1 MPSIENAIALAIKA
15 HDGRVDKA
23 GKPYI
28 LHVLRVMLALDTET
42 EMITGVLHDVVE
54 DSCYSLADL
63 KKTRFSDEII
73 TTLDCLTKRDSENY
87 KNYIERIKTNT
98 VAIHVKLA
106 DLEDNMDIGRLS
118 NPCKEDSNRL
128 EKYRKAYL
136 NLTNFHKNKI

>member
-1 MPSIENAIALAIKA
+1 
-15 HDGRVDKA
+15 
-23 GKPYI
+23 
-28 LHVLRVMLALDTET
+28 MLKLLFTV
-42 EMITGVLHDVVE
+42 I
-54 DSCYSLADL
+54 
-63 KKTRFSDEII
+63 SD
-73 TTLDCLTKRDSENY
+73 
-87 KNYIERIKTNT
+87 IERIKTNT